1 MRIDRPARPSHP
13 YAPRSKWTNKSTR
26 PAHIANPKPPNRPP
40 PDPHLGAA
48 AAAATG
54 LTGWCRRALGSPW
67 ADATAPHHG
76 FPRGTVKS
84 YPTKQIR
91 FAHDRCSLVLLRVC
105 LRVVLC
111 TAVGCVERGN
121 FFVDDERLGL
131 DSGDLGGDFALGSLS
146 REIRLHR
153 VSMFRARVDVRTPV
167 LQPVARRSSHAV
179 VLGS

>member
-1 MRIDRPARPSHP
+1 MLAGSVACMPPCGALYRGWMR
-13 YAPRSKWTNKSTR
+13 
-26 PAHIANPKPPNRPP
+26 
-40 PDPHLGAA
+40 GA
-48 AAAATG
+48 G
-54 LTGWCRRALGSPW
+54 
-67 ADATAPHHG
+67 
-76 FPRGTVKS
+76 
-84 YPTKQIR
+84 
-91 FAHDRCSLVLLRVC
+91 
-105 LRVVLC
+105 
-111 TAVGCVERGN
+111 E